1 MKIAPLKVSDPWFGR
16 IANNAQV
23 HSDSLT
29 GVPIESTVEMELVE
43 LLHYGPEDNYRPYLH
58 LRGELTDARPAVE
71 LPYGVS
77 ELSYRRGAGLP
88 VDAFYDFNHRQLA
101 ALVSKGYFSEAF
113 RVPAEM
119 SGIPWTLPG
128 KADFLVVAPDLSDEP
143 PVVFMNVHDQT
154 GLELDEA
161 NSGYELSEYFP
172 DFTAELEAQQ
182 DSLEATTAPL
192 EHPGASLDVFSGM
205 SFEEHR
211 QPATPAVAPEATE
224 AEPRAIVP
232 DGVFSRLV
240 SEIVAQQPAEP
251 EIVEEPEEESIV
263 PGSAEDV
270 YLSRVEPG
278 VDHVLS
284 GDFAAEEQ
292 EPEAES
298 VLDDETAEPE
308 FSFEAIEEATQLPA
322 EVLTPEGF
330 LDLTEPRPEL
340 EPLELHLAGT
350 DAEDHR
356 LAAERR
362 AARIR
367 AELEADDATDGADH
381 AEPNL

>member
-16 IANNAQV
+16 IANNEQI

-43 LLHYGPEDNYRPYLH
+43 LLHYGPEANYRPYLH
-58 LRGELTDARPAVE
+58 LRGELTEARPAVE

-77 ELSYRRGAGLP
+77 ELTYRRGAGLP
-88 VDAFYDFNHRQLA
+88 VDAFYDFNHKQLA

-128 KADFLVVAPDLSDEP
+128 KADFLVVAPELSDEP

-154 GLELDEA
+154 ALELDEA

-172 DFTAELEAQQ
+172 DFTAEPEAGEASAEAVAAALEN
-182 DSLEATTAPL
+182 
-192 EHPGASLDVFSGM
+192 PGASLDVFSDM

-211 QPATPAVAPEATE
+211 QPATAAIAVEAAE
-224 AEPRAIVP
+224 AEQRAIVP
-232 DGVFSRLV
+232 AGVFSRLV
-240 SEIVAQQPAEP
+240 SEIVAKQPVEP
-251 EIVEEPEEESIV
+251 EIVDETEEEAIV
-263 PGSAEDV
+263 PGSAADV

-284 GDFAAEEQ
+284 SDFAAEAQEAEAETVLDETI
-292 EPEAES
+292 EPE
-298 VLDDETAEPE
+298 L
-308 FSFEAIEEATQLPA
+308 SFEAPEEEPLVPA
-322 EVLTPEGF
+322 EALTADGF
-330 LDLTEPRPEL
+330 LDLTEPQPEL
-340 EPLELHLAGT
+340 EPLALHLAGT

-356 LAAERR
+356 IAAERR

-367 AELEADDATDGADH
+367 AELEADEATDRADH